1 MKRTASYTI
10 IEIIVVLVVIG
21 ILTTMGMPAY
31 RNFVEESKAK
41 VCDTNLKALQTA
53 LEIYVLENETFPAGF
68 SQLQGKYIREA
79 FNKIMSR
86 PGAWKIDFAYAVTGW
101 REYGIAHAAFLKDEL
116 AKGNIGLITCP
127 KDAANPSSGG
137 ISYGLSSALTE
148 ITLSDY
154 KNIPDNAVLIA
165 DCDDAVFSGVGS
177 MSRRHI
183 LYNIVNKEAYA
194 QMVTKNGKTYKSKD
208 VSLSTTSITKNGA
221 SVSIDV
227 VVQ

>member
-1 MKRTASYTI
+1 
-10 IEIIVVLVVIG
+10 
-21 ILTTMGMPAY
+21 MGMPAY

-53 LEIYVLENETFPAGF
+53 LEIYALENETFPSGF

-86 PGAWKIDFAYAVTGW
+86 PGAWKINLAYSVTGW

-127 KDAANPSSGG
+127 KDAVNPSSGG

-165 DCDDAVFSGVGS
+165 DCDDAVFSGVGA

-183 LYNIVNKEAYA
+183 LYNILNKEAYA
-194 QMVTKNGKTYKSKD
+194 QMVTKNGKTYRSKD